1 MDQAEVDMKVVG
13 QGLVDILLVL
23 DEVDILLLKIKFS
36 SLKFNELIFT
46 KTTEE
51 SGNKSDFFTFVMPE
65 HVKWSDLKPETQKTW
80 CHPLPVNVR
89 EKFNC
94 NDNSEKTDKKKNP
107 QWKRQ
112 KFS

>member
-1 MDQAEVDMKVVG
+1 M
-13 QGLVDILLVL
+13 
-23 DEVDILLLKIKFS
+23 
-36 SLKFNELIFT
+36 
-46 KTTEE
+46 
-51 SGNKSDFFTFVMPE
+51 NKYLQKQLRNQEISDFFTFVMPE

-107 QWKRQ
+107 PWKRQ